1 MADPSSYLKNL
12 IREVSDFPKPG
23 IAFKDITTLL
33 KDGIGLR
40 TAVDAM
46 LNPFSNVPVDIVAGI
61 EARGFILAAPLAVEL
76 GCGFVPIRKAGK
88 LPAPTIDEEY
98 ELEYGKNTVE
108 IHRDAIKEGQTV
120 LVVDDV
126 LATGGTAMAT
136 CQLLNRMGAEVVGLN
151 FLLELMFLNGR
162 QNLNGYR
169 IEAIIQY

>member
-1 MADPSSYLKNL
+1 M
-12 IREVSDFPKPG
+12 
-23 IAFKDITTLL
+23 
-33 KDGIGLR
+33 
-40 TAVDAM
+40 DAM

-136 CQLLNRMGAEVVGLN
+136 CQLLTEW
-151 FLLELMFLNGR
+151 ELRL
-162 QNLNGYR
+162 
-169 IEAIIQY
+169 